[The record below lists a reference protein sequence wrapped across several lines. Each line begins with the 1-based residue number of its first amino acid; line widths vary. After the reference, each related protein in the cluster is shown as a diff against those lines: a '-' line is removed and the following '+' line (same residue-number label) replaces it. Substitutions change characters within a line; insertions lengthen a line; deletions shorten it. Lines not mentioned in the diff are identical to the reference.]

1 MAIIGKILEE
11 NANPGG
17 VTSYN
22 DLTDKPTVPTALSE
36 LSEDTTHRV
45 VTDTEKSTWDGKVDS
60 SSIPVK
66 AIGTEVTAG
75 TNDTKFITPKAF
87 ADSSIKANHDW
98 MLNLMQGNAN
108 GIDTDV
114 VDATIVVF
122 FEGEM
127 MQISY
132 SNLLAQLQSDLG
144 L

>member
-1 MAIIGKILEE
+1 MGK
-11 NANPGG
+11 
-17 VTSYN
+17 S
-22 DLTDKPTVPTALSE
+22 
-36 LSEDTTHRV
+36 R
-45 VTDTEKSTWDGKVDS
+45 W
-60 SSIPVK
+60 
-66 AIGTEVTAG
+66 
-75 TNDTKFITPKAF
+75 TPP
-87 ADSSIKANHDW
+87 
-98 MLNLMQGNAN
+98 N